1 MRGGTSLPL
10 LPGGEK
16 VGMSGLDILAH
27 SRLPNPLTLPSPRWG
42 EGK

>member
-1 MRGGTSLPL
+1 MTGRAAKLL

-16 VGMSGLDILAH
+16 AGMRGLGHFED
-27 SRLPNPLTLPSPRWG
+27 SRPTNPLTLPSPRWG